1 MKNKQDKRIKNIA
14 NKIANLEKEILL
26 GKSVQENQQK
36 IENIVSTLSLEDMLE
51 IDEYILKKKLLTR

>member
-14 NKIANLEKEILL
+14 NKIANLEKEMLL
-26 GKSVQENQQK
+26 GKNIQENQQK
-36 IENIVSTLSLEDMLE
+36 IENIVSTLSFEDMLE

>member
-14 NKIANLEKEILL
+14 NKIANLEKEMLL